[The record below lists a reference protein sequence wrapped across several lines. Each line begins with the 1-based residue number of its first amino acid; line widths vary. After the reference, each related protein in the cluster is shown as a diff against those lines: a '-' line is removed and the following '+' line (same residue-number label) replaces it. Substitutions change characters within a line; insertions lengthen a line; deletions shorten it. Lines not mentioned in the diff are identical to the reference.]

1 MGVVQRFIIK
11 LGKIITGWAKKILKR
26 ELESMKYSRSTKKT
40 SEKYDFIS
48 TIRYFEQAGIYLIEF
63 RSEGVYVVMAIDYF
77 ARRMWARMLE
87 TKSVAGVVYFLKKLC
102 QRGNKPEEIIT
113 DNRREFRSEK

>member
-1 MGVVQRFIIK
+1 
-11 LGKIITGWAKKILKR
+11 
-26 ELESMKYSRSTKKT
+26 MKYSRSTKKT

-77 ARRMWARMLE
+77 ARQMWTKIAR
-87 TKSVAGVVYFLKKLC
+87 KKEC
-102 QRGNKPEEIIT
+102 CRRCIFPEKIMST
-113 DNRREFRSEK
+113 GK

>member
-1 MGVVQRFIIK
+1 
-11 LGKIITGWAKKILKR
+11 
-26 ELESMKYSRSTKKT
+26 MKYSRSTKKT